1 MNNRPIGF
9 FDSGMG
15 GLSVLHQAIKILPY
29 EKYIYYADTDNV
41 PYGLKTN
48 EQINEYVENAVKYM
62 MTQNVKAVVI
72 ACNTATSVAVE
83 NLRKKYDLPIIGI
96 EPAVKPA
103 IKLNKEKR
111 VLLIATPVT
120 VREEKL
126 KKLLNE
132 VDKENKIDL
141 KALPNLVKFAEN
153 EEFENEEVENY
164 IKREFRDL
172 NLENYSQLILGC
184 THFNYFKPIFKKIFK
199 DNIDI
204 LDGNIGI
211 VNRLKSVLEKNDL
224 IGNQEKTI
232 IEYYYS
238 GKLVKERKELDKI
251 KRLHKRLEEVHK
263 L

>member
-153 EEFENEEVENY
+153 EEFDAQMNLL
-164 IKREFRDL
+164 KAAREK
-172 NLENYSQLILGC
+172 IL
-184 THFNYFKPIFKKIFK
+184 
-199 DNIDI
+199 
-204 LDGNIGI
+204 
-211 VNRLKSVLEKNDL
+211 
-224 IGNQEKTI
+224 
-232 IEYYYS
+232 
-238 GKLVKERKELDKI
+238 KE
-251 KRLHKRLEEVHK
+251 
-263 L
+263 